1 MLALLKYWREAL
13 LLVVIVAL
21 LALGWEMRAVIAQR
35 DAAVARASQAQQQAA
50 ATQAA
55 RAREHQ
61 AAVDDAA
68 TAAAY
73 EKDLENGQ
81 LELQAALARHAAA
94 LRLRQQQP
102 AAGRGDLPA
111 IAAGAGQRD
120 GAAPA
125 DFSAAHGDDALR
137 LAAEADDV
145 VRQLSACQAVI
156 RSDRP
161 AAAP

>member
-1 MLALLKYWREAL
+1 MQLWREIVLAATVAAL
-13 LLVVIVAL
+13 AF
-21 LALGWEMRAVIAQR
+21 LGWEMRAVIAQR
-35 DAAVARASQAQQQAA
+35 DAAVARASQAQQLAA

-61 AAVDDAA
+61 AAADDAA

-73 EKDLENGQ
+73 EKDLEDGK

-102 AAGRGDLPA
+102 AAGHGDLPTA
-111 IAAGAGQRD
+111 AAGAGQRD
-120 GAAPA
+120 GAAGG
-125 DFSAAHGDDALR
+125 DFLAAHGDDALR

-145 VRQLSACQAVI
+145 VRQLSACQAMME
-156 RSDRP
+156 RDR
-161 AAAP
+161 

>member
-1 MLALLKYWREAL
+1 MMSWKGIVLAAAL
-13 LLVVIVAL
+13 AAL
-21 LALGWEMRAVIAQR
+21 AFLGWEMRAVIAQR
-35 DAAVARASQAQQQAA
+35 DAAVARASQAQQLAT

-61 AAVDDAA
+61 AAADDAA
-68 TAAAY
+68 TTAAY
-73 EKDLENGQ
+73 EKDLEDGK

-111 IAAGAGQRD
+111 VTASAGQRD

-137 LAAEADDV
+137 FAAEADDV
-145 VRQLSACQAVI
+145 VRQLAACQAIVE
-156 RSDRP
+156 SDR
-161 AAAP
+161 AVQ

>member
-1 MLALLKYWREAL
+1 MPWKEIALAAVLAAL
-13 LLVVIVAL
+13 AF
-21 LALGWEMRAVIAQR
+21 LGWEMRAEIAQR
-35 DAAVARASQAQQQAA
+35 DAAVARASQAQQLAT
-50 ATQAA
+50 ATQAT

-61 AAVDDAA
+61 AAADDAA

-73 EKDLENGQ
+73 EKDLEDGK

-111 IAAGAGQRD
+111 VTAGAGQRD
-120 GAAPA
+120 GTAPA

-145 VRQLSACQAVI
+145 VRQLAACQAIVG
-156 RSDRP
+156 SDR
-161 AAAP
+161 AAQ

>member
-1 MLALLKYWREAL
+1 MWREIVLAAAVAAL
-13 LLVVIVAL
+13 AF
-21 LALGWEMRAVIAQR
+21 LGWEMRAVLAQR
-35 DAAVARASQAQQQAA
+35 DAAVVRASQAQQQAV

-55 RAREHQ
+55 RMHERQ
-61 AAVDDAA
+61 VAADDAA

-73 EKDLENGQ
+73 EKDLEDGK

-94 LRLRQQQP
+94 LRLHQQQP

-111 IAAGAGQRD
+111 AAASAGQRD

-145 VRQLSACQAVI
+145 VRQLSACQALI
-156 RSDRP
+156 RSDRQ
-161 AAAP
+161 

>member
-1 MLALLKYWREAL
+1 MSWKGIVLASAL
-13 LLVVIVAL
+13 AAL
-21 LALGWEMRAVIAQR
+21 AFLGWEMRAVIAQR
-35 DAAVARASQAQQQAA
+35 DAAVARASQAQQLAA

-61 AAVDDAA
+61 AAADDAA

-73 EKDLENGQ
+73 EKDLEDGK

-111 IAAGAGQRD
+111 VTAGAGQRD
-120 GAAPA
+120 GTAPA

-145 VRQLSACQAVI
+145 VRQLAACQAIVG
-156 RSDRP
+156 SDR
-161 AAAP
+161 AAQ

>member
-1 MLALLKYWREAL
+1 MLAILKYWREVL
-13 LLVVIVAL
+13 LLIVIVFL
-21 LALGWEMRAVIAQR
+21 LALGWEMRAVIAER
-35 DAAVARASQAQQQAA
+35 DAAVAHAAQAQQQAA

-61 AAVDDAA
+61 AAADDAA

-73 EKDLENGQ
+73 EKDLEDGK

-102 AAGRGDLPA
+102 AASRGDLPA
-111 IAAGAGQRD
+111 VAAGAGQRD
-120 GAAPA
+120 GAAGG

-145 VRQLSACQAVI
+145 VRQLSACQALI
-156 RSDRP
+156 RTDRGP
-161 AAAP
+161 AR